1 MGRLQEA
8 VWLQIQHPII
18 ENIKLM
24 FLPLIFIFYFLRPGV
39 KKNINLIKKKK
50 DEGWQIIIVSANLNN
65 HLNRKMISL
74 WLYWHKVDFDILFL
88 RRVGESNKNFKLVA
102 IQALR
107 PDQILENDTTVI
119 NYIILCL
126 KSIGYK
132 PAVEGMVIDLM
143 DFNEYERLQYI

>member
-1 MGRLQEA
+1 L
-8 VWLQIQHPII
+8 
-18 ENIKLM
+18 KT
-24 FLPLIFIFYFLRPGV
+24 